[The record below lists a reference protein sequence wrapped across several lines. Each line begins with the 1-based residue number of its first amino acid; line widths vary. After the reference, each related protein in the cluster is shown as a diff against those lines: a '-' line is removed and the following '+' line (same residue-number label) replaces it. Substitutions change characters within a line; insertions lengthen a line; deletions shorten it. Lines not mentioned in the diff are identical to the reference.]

1 MPLNDFLG
9 IGKVLPI
16 EKLIDV
22 VSSSVGRL
30 SKSYFDKKDAETK
43 AYEIRKLA
51 EARAEEMKIMS
62 NAVREN
68 FQITGGIEYK
78 DEKIAISS
86 PKDFHVETKEIE
98 CSATENIDLLERT
111 SQRINYQEN
120 KKQLNLESVTAFAA
134 EELINEQPI
143 DNNPIDE
150 DWTTRFFNIVED
162 ISSEEMQ
169 ALWGKILA
177 GEIKQPKSYS
187 LRTLEILRNLSKEE
201 AEVFMKFSQAKII
214 SNKHQFIY
222 NPNDG
227 KLIEDKFNITFT
239 DRLLLTELGLISS
252 ENNLEFSLTST
263 QQGIKSTVLINYGTK
278 GIVLQRDENTPKQ
291 AIEVLLFTKAGLELS
306 RLIKQEINLDY
317 LNAICAAFQHERVKI
332 EYGDLLNIPN
342 GQIMLLNKVEYQ
354 KK

>member
-9 IGKVLPI
+9 IGKILPI
-16 EKLIDV
+16 DKLIDV

-86 PKDFHVETKEIE
+86 PKYFPIETKQID
-98 CSATENIDLLERT
+98 CTPFENNDLQERT
-111 SQRINYQEN
+111 AQRINYQEN
-120 KKQLNLESVTAFAA
+120 RKQLNIENVTAFAA
-134 EELINEQPI
+134 EELQNEQPI

-150 DWTTRFFNIVED
+150 DWTTRFFNIAED

-187 LRTLEILRNLSKEE
+187 LRTLEILKNLSKEE
-201 AEVFMKFSQAKII
+201 AEVFMKFAQAKVTA
-214 SNKHQFIY
+214 NRHQFIY
-222 NPNDG
+222 NPNNG
-227 KLIEDKFNITFT
+227 KLIEEKFNITFS

-252 ENNLEFSLTST
+252 ENNLEFSLSVQKGTS
-263 QQGIKSTVLINYGTK
+263 GKALFNYGSK
-278 GIVLQRDENTPKQ
+278 GILLERQVDTPKQ
-291 AIEVLLFTKAGLELS
+291 AIEVLLFTKTGLELS
-306 RLIKQEINLDY
+306 RLIKQEANIDYIN
-317 LNAICAAFQHERVKI
+317 AVCASFNHEKVKI
-332 EYGDLLNIPN
+332 EYGDLFTLPN
-342 GQIMLLNKVEYQ
+342 GQIMLLNKVEY
-354 KK
+354 KKE